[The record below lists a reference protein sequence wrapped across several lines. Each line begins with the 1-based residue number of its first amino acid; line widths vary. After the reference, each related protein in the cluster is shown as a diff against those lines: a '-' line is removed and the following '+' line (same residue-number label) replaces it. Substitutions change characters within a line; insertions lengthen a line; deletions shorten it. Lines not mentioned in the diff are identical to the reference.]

1 MMTIRRT
8 LPSPA
13 FREYVRHF
21 ELRELMVEGRVGVR
35 PIPARSAQLLVFHLA
50 DQAGSQIF
58 DHRSGKTLRTP
69 PAGVMGP
76 QTFRAVDALWKGN
89 FRDFVVSFQPS
100 GFYRLFSLPMTELTD
115 RVCEAS
121 ELMGREVC
129 WLHERLHQSASLNE
143 MARLTESFFL
153 KRLSAVRPFHAVQV
167 ASAGNLDRHGQVQLD
182 DLVQKAGLSQRQFER
197 KFIEQVGMRP
207 KLYCRVSR
215 LNNAIR
221 LKEQRPDQPWTDI
234 TYQAGYFDQT
244 HLIKDFK
251 LLAGATP
258 SEFFRLITEG
268 FAASSVGP
276 ILFHSGGDFAALCFV
291 H

>member
-1 MMTIRRT
+1 MTIRKT

-21 ELRELMVEGRVGVR
+21 ELRELVVKGRVGIR
-35 PIPARSAQLLVFHLA
+35 PLPARSAQLLIFHLA
-50 DQAGSQIF
+50 DHSGSQLF
-58 DHRSGKTLRTP
+58 DHRSGKTLMTP

-100 GFYRLFSLPMTELTD
+100 GFHRLFSLSMTELTD
-115 RVCEAS
+115 RVYEAS
-121 ELMGREVC
+121 ELMGGEVC
-129 WLHERLHQSASLNE
+129 LLHERLYQSASLNE
-143 MARLTESFFL
+143 MARLTESFLL
-153 KRLSAVRPFHAVQV
+153 KRLATVQPFHAVQL
-167 ASAGNLDRHGQVQLD
+167 ASTGILDHHGRVRLD

-197 KFIEQVGMRP
+197 KFIEQVGMGP

-221 LKEQRPDQPWTDI
+221 LKEERPDHTWTDI
-234 TYQAGYFDQT
+234 TYLAGYFDQM

-268 FAASSVGP
+268 FAA
-276 ILFHSGGDFAALCFV
+276 
-291 H
+291 